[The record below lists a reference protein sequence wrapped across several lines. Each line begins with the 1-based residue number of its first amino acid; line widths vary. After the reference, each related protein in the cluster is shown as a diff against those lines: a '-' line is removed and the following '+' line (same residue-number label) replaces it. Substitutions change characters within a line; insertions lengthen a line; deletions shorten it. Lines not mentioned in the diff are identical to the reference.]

1 MTAVLLPGNR
11 GYNQPMPRASL
22 LPFLAAGVFLLSIF
36 LPPAVAQQSAAPANG
51 RTVWLGPEGKPLPF
65 ATDQEFLEFLR
76 TAKMKSM
83 KSISSGITA
92 PKKVLLEKD
101 GVQAHAHFNYVDEE
115 EPVKVFAD
123 GSRMQR
129 FRDSYKFQGAAYE
142 LAKIL
147 GLDNVPPA
155 VERRLAG
162 YAGSLSVWIEGA
174 MTDEQRRKEKKTP
187 PDMTRWMHQMEIM
200 HVFDSLI
207 FNTDRNFGNVLIDKD
222 WKVWLIDHTRAFRP
236 DDTLKSPENIHGC
249 ERGLFQRLKELDES
263 AVRTRLKPYLRG
275 YEIDAILKRRVKL
288 VEYIEDLI
296 RKNGED
302 TVLFN
307 EP

>member
-1 MTAVLLPGNR
+1 
-11 GYNQPMPRASL
+11 MPRFHRIAPWAAVPFFLVICSDPAFAQPSPAAS
-22 LPFLAAGVFLLSIF
+22 S
-36 LPPAVAQQSAAPANG
+36 APASHA
-51 RTVWLGPEGKPLPF
+51 WLGPEGQPLPF
-65 ATDQEFLEFLR
+65 ATESEFLEFLR

-92 PKKVLLEKD
+92 PRKVLLEKD
-101 GVQAHAHFNYVDEE
+101 GLQAHAHFNYVDEE

-174 MTDEQRRKEKKTP
+174 MTDERRRKEKKTP
-187 PDMTRWMHQMEIM
+187 PDMTRWMRQMEIM

-207 FNTDRNFGNVLIDKD
+207 FNTDRNFGNVLIDAN

-236 DDTLKSPENIHGC
+236 DDKLKSPENIHGC
-249 ERGLFQRLKELDES
+249 GRNLFQRLKRLDEQE
-263 AVRTRLKPYLRG
+263 VRARLKPHLRA
-275 YEIDAILKRRVKL
+275 YEIDAVLKRRARL

-302 TVLFN
+302 AVLFS